1 MGSNELIDLV
11 QNLVPVFVIYMV
23 AFWFIKYQSDRMKE
37 MSDEFNRKDTE
48 SDNRLFE
55 LVERSNEAMMKITA
69 SIDAN
74 TKSMDTL
81 ITAIGRK
88 GLN

>member
-1 MGSNELIDLV
+1 MSSNELIDLV
-11 QNLVPVFVIYMV
+11 QNLGPVFVICMA
-23 AFWFIKYQSDRMKE
+23 AFWLIKFQSDRMKE
-37 MSDEFNRKDTE
+37 MSDEFNKKDTE

-55 LVERSNEAMMKITA
+55 LVERSNKAMMKITA

-88 GLN
+88 GLS

>member
-1 MGSNELIDLV
+1 MA
-11 QNLVPVFVIYMV
+11 

-37 MSDEFNRKDTE
+37 MSDEFNKKDTN
-48 SDNRLFE
+48 SDDRLSE
-55 LVERSNEAMMKITA
+55 LVESSNESMMKIIA

-88 GLN
+88 GLT

>member
-1 MGSNELIDLV
+1 MDSNELINLV
-11 QNLVPVFVIYMV
+11 QNLGTLFVICM
-23 AFWFIKYQSDRMKE
+23 AASWFIKYQSDRMKE
-37 MSDEFNRKDTE
+37 MSDEFNKKDTD

-88 GLN
+88 GKS

>member
-1 MGSNELIDLV
+1 MA
-11 QNLVPVFVIYMV
+11 

-37 MSDEFNRKDTE
+37 MSDEFNKKDTD

-74 TKSMDTL
+74 TKSMDGL

-88 GLN
+88 GFQKSVTLCRKIMNCNVKM

>member
-1 MGSNELIDLV
+1 
-11 QNLVPVFVIYMV
+11 
-23 AFWFIKYQSDRMKE
+23 MKE

-69 SIDAN
+69 SIDAKN
-74 TKSMDTL
+74 KSMDSL
-81 ITAIGRK
+81 ITAIRRK
-88 GLN
+88 RFT